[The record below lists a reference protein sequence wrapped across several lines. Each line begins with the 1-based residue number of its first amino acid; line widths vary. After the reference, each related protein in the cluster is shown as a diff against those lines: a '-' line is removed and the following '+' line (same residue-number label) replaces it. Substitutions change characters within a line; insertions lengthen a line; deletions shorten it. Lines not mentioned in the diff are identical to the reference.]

1 MDGILV
7 ARLPLESVRWLVSSI
22 PVHPT
27 GLSHEDARLTLMQV
41 ARIGGFRGRI
51 ALTSHSKPETEE
63 LLASGADHVFE
74 PFQDAAD
81 RAAELVSAE
90 YDAVSGG

>member
-1 MDGILV
+1 
-7 ARLPLESVRWLVSSI
+7 
-22 PVHPT
+22 
-27 GLSHEDARLTLMQV
+27 LSHEDARLTLMQI

-81 RAAELVSAE
+81 RAAELVYCGIPSGVRRLVGACRDNEPDTSAPRHRNRP
-90 YDAVSGG
+90 V